1 MEKEV
6 FYKSLEAA
14 TSPIMLQGEGE
25 PMLHPLFWEFVF
37 AARKIGLVTTTTNGT
52 SLNSKNREL
61 IVQNLARL
69 YVSLDTLDQ
78 NYANSIG
85 RFYTLKVVEKIKKF
99 RKEAPNYP
107 IVIRAVNLGQDL
119 SNLISFCAEF
129 NLGFT
134 AQELN
139 YTNNTPVKEVNCTYK
154 GKFIDIAGQAYPCC
168 FIKNNS
174 NACATCRFNS
184 VWVKG

>member
-6 FYKSLEAA
+6 FYKILETA
-14 TSPIMLQGEGE
+14 SPPIMLQGEGE
-25 PMLHPLFWEFVF
+25 PMLHPLFWEFAS
-37 AARKIGLVTTTTNGT
+37 AARKVGVTTTTTNGT
-52 SLNSKNREL
+52 TLNSKNIEL
-61 IVQNLARL
+61 VVENLDLL
-69 YVSLDTLDQ
+69 YISLDTIDPEF
-78 NYANSIG
+78 ANSIG
-85 RFYTLKVVEKIKKF
+85 RFHTLKVIENIKNF
-99 RKEAPNYP
+99 RKNFPHYP
-107 IVIRAVNLGQDL
+107 LVIRAVNLAQDL
-119 SNLISFCAEF
+119 NGLISFCRDF
-129 NLGFT
+129 NLQFT
-134 AQELN
+134 VQELN